1 MEIDLVSL
9 VKVPS
14 PLRIVAEW
22 IAEWLHKSKSIVLCE
37 LESFWSD
44 TRVQGNCLIMVIE
57 MYTDGFDGI
66 LTDNE
71 RYLR

>member
-9 VKVPS
+9 VKEPS
-14 PLRIVAEW
+14 SSRIVAEW
-22 IAEWLHKSKSIVLCE
+22 IAEWLHKSKSIVLWE

-44 TRVQGNCLIMVIE
+44 TRVQSNCLIMVIE